1 MNLASLETGI
11 LLPAFVAGLL
21 VLASHVPL
29 GQAVLKR
36 GIVFLDLAIAQIAG
50 LGVVIAHSLG
60 GESSPWLTQIGAV
73 SAALLGALFL
83 HRMERLALGHATNSR
98 QEAIIGVTFVSAA
111 CLALILMSHDPHGAE
126 HLQEL
131 LVGQIL
137 WTTWSGLVPLA
148 GVTALMLAA
157 WFGLRWKDSP
167 LGFYLLFAV
176 TITASVQVVGIY
188 LVFASLIVPAL
199 SSRSP
204 GRPKNDLAPSG
215 GGSGV
220 FAEPGV
226 QPNSGER
233 LARGYVIGAAGYA
246 LGLMAS
252 GLFDLPSGAAI
263 VLALVGVAGLVAGLS
278 PRSSS

>member
-1 MNLASLETGI
+1 MNLASLEPAI

-29 GQAVLKR
+29 GQAVLRR

-60 GESSPWLTQIGAV
+60 GEDSPWLTQVGAV
-73 SAALLGALFL
+73 TAALLGALFL
-83 HRMERLALGHATNSR
+83 RHMEKTAGAR
-98 QEAIIGVTFVSAA
+98 QEAIIGVTFVAAA

-126 HLQEL
+126 HLQDL

-137 WTTWSGLVPLA
+137 WTTWNGLLPLA
-148 GVTALMLAA
+148 AVTALVLAA
-157 WFGLRWKDSP
+157 WFGLGWRASP

-176 TITASVQVVGIY
+176 SITASVQVVGIY

-199 SSRSP
+199 
-204 GRPKNDLAPSG
+204 A
-215 GGSGV
+215 
-220 FAEPGV
+220 
-226 QPNSGER
+226 SGER
-233 LARGYVIGAAGYA
+233 LARAYAIGAASYA
-246 LGLMAS
+246 LGLIAS

-263 VLALVGVAGLVAGLS
+263 VLALVVVAGLAAGA
-278 PRSSS
+278 RKI

>member
-1 MNLASLETGI
+1 MNLDALEIGI

-50 LGVVIAHSLG
+50 LGVVVAHGLG
-60 GESSPWLTQIGAV
+60 GEDSPWLTQLGAV
-73 SAALLGALFL
+73 TAALLGALFL
-83 HRMERLALGHATNSR
+83 HRMERLAPAR
-98 QEAIIGVTFVSAA
+98 QEAIIGVTFVAAA

-137 WTTWSGLVPLA
+137 WTSWSGLPPLA
-148 GVTALMLAA
+148 VVTALVLAA
-157 WFGLRWKDSP
+157 WFGLNWRASS

-199 SSRSP
+199 VAR
-204 GRPKNDLAPSG
+204 
-215 GGSGV
+215 
-220 FAEPGV
+220 
-226 QPNSGER
+226 ER
-233 LARGYVIGAAGYA
+233 LALGWVIGAAGYA
-246 LGLMAS
+246 LGLIAS

-263 VLALVGVAGLVAGLS
+263 VLALVFVAAPAALFKRETHA
-278 PRSSS
+278 

>member
-1 MNLASLETGI
+1 MNLASLEPGI

-73 SAALLGALFL
+73 TAALLGALFL
-83 HRMERLALGHATNSR
+83 HRMEKLAPAR

-148 GVTALMLAA
+148 VVTLLALAA

-199 SSRSP
+199 
-204 GRPKNDLAPSG
+204 
-215 GGSGV
+215 V
-220 FAEPGV
+220 
-226 QPNSGER
+226 SGER
-233 LARGYVIGAAGYA
+233 LARGYVIGAAGYV

-263 VLALVGVAGLVAGLS
+263 VLALVAVAGLAR
-278 PRSSS
+278 PRT

>member
-1 MNLASLETGI
+1 MNLASLEPGI
-11 LLPAFVAGLL
+11 LLPAFAAGLL
-21 VLASHVPL
+21 VLASHVLL

-60 GESSPWLTQIGAV
+60 GEDMPWLTQIGAV

-83 HRMERLALGHATNSR
+83 HRMEKTAGAK
-98 QEAIIGVTFVSAA
+98 QEAIIGVTFVAAA

-126 HLQEL
+126 HLQSL

-137 WTTWSGLVPLA
+137 WTTWSGLLPLA
-148 GVTALMLAA
+148 AVTALMLTA
-157 WFGLRWKDSP
+157 WFGLDWRASP

-199 SSRSP
+199 
-204 GRPKNDLAPSG
+204 
-215 GGSGV
+215 V
-220 FAEPGV
+220 
-226 QPNSGER
+226 SGER
-233 LARGYVIGAAGYA
+233 PVRGYVIGAVGYA
-246 LGLMAS
+246 LGLIAS

-263 VLALVGVAGLVAGLS
+263 VLALVAVAGLS
-278 PRSSS
+278 SGIRR